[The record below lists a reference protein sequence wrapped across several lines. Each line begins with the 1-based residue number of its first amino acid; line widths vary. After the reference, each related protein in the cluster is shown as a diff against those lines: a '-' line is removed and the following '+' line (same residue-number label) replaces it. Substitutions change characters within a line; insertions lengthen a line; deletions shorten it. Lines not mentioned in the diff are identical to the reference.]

1 MAASDNLR
9 LQVILSALDKASG
22 PFKRIMSGSK
32 GVAGALRQQRD
43 ALRQLN
49 AQQRDIGAYRDQMGA
64 SRQAKAALDAQRQA
78 VRVLAQ
84 QMKATDAPSKQLTAN
99 FDKAVRVARELKV
112 AHGQQEAALQ
122 RVRGRLEAAGIST
135 RDLVGHERRLR
146 SEITATSA
154 AMQASQARLAKLDA
168 AQRRAGRMQGGGL
181 KATAYGAA
189 ALYTGQRALGGEALP
204 VRDAMD
210 FESAM
215 ADVRKVVNFDTP
227 RQFQIMATD
236 IENLSMRLPMLPT
249 QIAQIVAAAGQA
261 NVPRQELVRFAED
274 AVKMGVAFDST
285 AEESGQTMATWRT
298 AFRMSQDQVVK
309 LADQINYLGNTG
321 PASVNKISDVVNRI
335 GALGEVAGLQS
346 GPLAALGA
354 TVAGMGIESE
364 VSATGIK
371 NMLLTLAA
379 GDAATKMQR
388 QSFKALGIDAQQMAK
403 KMQRDAGGAIVE
415 VLTKLRQ
422 LPKAQQTAVMTRLF
436 GRESIGAIAPLL
448 TNLELLQ
455 TNFGKVADAQQYGG
469 SMAAEYASRVATSA
483 NTLQLAKNTAVVLS
497 QSIGATLLPDFNTLA
512 QRTAG
517 VVRRITEWIRAN
529 PQLVAM
535 LAKTAIAATAVVT
548 VLGGLLIAGGT
559 AAMAFSQIYRV
570 VTLLSG
576 AGGFGALLGNVSRLA
591 GSVFPMLLNGGR
603 LLLALLGGISLPVL
617 AIGAAVAVVAAL
629 VWKYWGPIKAFMVGV
644 WQGLQDAFGPV
655 LAELQAALAPLA
667 PLWQQIS
674 AAMGRAWEWVKQL
687 LEPFQA
693 TTEQLDGATSAGR
706 TFGQVIGAVLGFQ
719 LRVAARAIGWLV
731 RAFVTILPT
740 VQRVLGGLWDQV
752 RGVWSLIVGVFTLD
766 GGRMRQG
773 LAQVW
778 SGISAMLG
786 DWPARMAAFGARMMA
801 GLGTAAASAAGGA
814 LAGVATVVGS
824 VWQYLR
830 GGWQLVVG
838 LFTGDGAQI
847 RAGLQQMWSG
857 INGVLASWPARLM
870 QAGVDM
876 VAGLVTG
883 IRSRIGQATSAIGG
897 VGSGLIAS
905 FKGLLGIHSPS
916 RVFAQL
922 GGYTMQG
929 LALGVQRAQG
939 GPVGAVAA
947 VGARLAAVGAGAAL
961 AAATGPVAAFDTRPP
976 VSAPASRPGATVG
989 GDHYEIHLHGGAG
1002 ADAKEMLALLRQ
1014 ELARIEAQKQART
1027 RSTLRDHD

>member
-49 AQQRDIGAYRDQMGA
+49 AQQRDIDAYRDQMGA
-64 SRQAKAALDAQRQA
+64 SRQARAALDAQRQA

-84 QMKATDAPSKQLTAN
+84 QIKATDAPSKQLTAS
-99 FDKAVRVARELKV
+99 FDKAVRVARELKTT
-112 AHGQQEAALQ
+112 HGQQEAALQ

-135 RDLVGHERRLR
+135 RDLVNHERRLR
-146 SEITATSA
+146 TEITATSA
-154 AMQASQARLAKLDA
+154 AMQTSQQRLAKLDA
-168 AQRRAGRMQGGGL
+168 AQRRAGKLQGGGL

-189 ALYTGQRALGGEALP
+189 ALYAGQRALGAEALP

-227 RQFQIMATD
+227 RQFKLMGAD

-249 QIAQIVAAAGQA
+249 EIAKIVAAAGQA
-261 NVPRQELVRFAED
+261 NIPRQELIRFAED

-285 AEESGQTMATWRT
+285 AKESGQTMATWRT

-371 NMLLTLAA
+371 NMLLTLAS
-379 GDAATKMQR
+379 GDAATKR
-388 QSFKALGIDAQQMAK
+388 QSFKLLGIDAAKMAQH
-403 KMQRDAGGAIVE
+403 MQRDAGGAIVD

-422 LPKAQQTAVMTRLF
+422 LPKAQQSAVMTQLF

-448 TNLELLQ
+448 TNLELLK
-455 TNFGKVADAQQYGG
+455 TNFDKVTDAQKYGG

-497 QSIGATLLPDFNTLA
+497 QSIGATLLPDFNVLA
-512 QRTAG
+512 ARVAD
-517 VVRRITEWIRAN
+517 VVRRVTEWIRAN

-535 LAKTAIAATAVVT
+535 LAKTAITATAVAT

-576 AGGFGALLGNVSRLA
+576 AGGFGALLGNVSKLA
-591 GSVFPMLLNGGR
+591 GSVFPMLINGGR
-603 LLLALLGGISLPVL
+603 LLLATLGGISLPVL

-629 VWKYWGPIKAFMVGV
+629 VWKYWGPIKAFLVGV

-667 PLWQQIS
+667 PVWQQIS

-693 TTEQLDGATSAGR
+693 TTEQLAGATSAGR

-731 RAFVTILPT
+731 RAFVAILPT

-778 SGISAMLG
+778 AGISAMLG

-801 GLGTAAASAAGGA
+801 GLGNAVSDAAGGA
-814 LAGVATVVGS
+814 LARVAAVVGG

-830 GGWQLVVG
+830 GAWQLVVG

-847 RAGLQQMWSG
+847 RAGLQQMWTG
-857 INGVLASWPARLM
+857 INDVLASWPARLM

-876 VAGLVTG
+876 VAGLVAG
-883 IRSRIGQATSAIGG
+883 IRSRIGQATSAIAG

-947 VGARLAAVGAGAAL
+947 VGARLAAVGAVAAL
-961 AAATGPVAAFDTRPP
+961 AAAAGPVVAIDTRAP
-976 VSAPASRPGATVG
+976 VTAPASRPAAAVG

-1014 ELARIEAQKQART
+1014 ELARTEAQKQARM